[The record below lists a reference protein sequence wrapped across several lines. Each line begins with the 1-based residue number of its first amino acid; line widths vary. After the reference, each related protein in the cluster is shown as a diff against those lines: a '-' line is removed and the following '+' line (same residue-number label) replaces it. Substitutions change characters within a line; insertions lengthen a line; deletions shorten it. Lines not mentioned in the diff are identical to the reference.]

1 LGFESIFTM
10 HLFDKESIEIVR
22 FGQEDR
28 QEPQSVRTHFHRDY
42 DRLIF
47 SSPFRR
53 LQNKTQVFP
62 LPGSIFVH
70 NRLTHSLEVASVGR
84 SLGMIISDKL
94 TQEKTINEYPD
105 QITELGTLVSV
116 ACLAHDL
123 GNPPFGHSGEKALS
137 KYFKEDDGQEF
148 VGKFTDE
155 EWSDL
160 TNFEG
165 NANTLRILT
174 HRFNGKGLGLALTY
188 PVLAATVK
196 YPCESTF
203 TKKSGDIHTKKYGFF
218 QSEKDTFLK
227 IATKLGMRQYEE
239 NSIAYK
245 RHPLVYLV
253 EAADDICYNI
263 IDLEDAHRLSI
274 LSIDEIFALYFPIIK
289 CLKPEKFDRYTK
301 EIVNKYSDNNDKVSF
316 IRAIVIN
323 LLVEECSNTFWQN
336 RQIIFEGNYGVSLFD
351 GLNEELKACLKKI
364 EEVSVNKVYNY
375 KASVEVELAGF
386 RVMGGLMEDFIP
398 ACLNPKNSYNQKL
411 LSLIPN
417 QFKTDS
423 ERPYHQVQ
431 MVLDF
436 ISGMTDI
443 YAVDLYRKIK
453 GISMPMMK

>member
-1 LGFESIFTM
+1 MSLFENNLL
-10 HLFDKESIEIVR
+10 HCVR

-28 QEPQSVRTHFHRDY
+28 TLDHSVRSQYHRDY

-94 TQEKTINEYPD
+94 LQESTQKGTNVS
-105 QITELGTLVSV
+105 ELGTIVSV

-137 KYFKEDDGQEF
+137 KYFSQDQGLEF
-148 VGKFTDE
+148 KSKFSDE
-155 EWSDL
+155 EWADL
-160 TNFEG
+160 INFEG
-165 NANTLRILT
+165 NANTFRILT
-174 HRFNGKGLGLALTY
+174 NKFKGKGLGFALTY

-196 YPCESTF
+196 YPCESIF
-203 TKKSGDIHTKKYGFF
+203 TKKSKDIHTKKYGFF
-218 QSEKDTFLK
+218 QSEKESFAK
-227 IATKLGMRQYEE
+227 IAQTLGLQKY
-239 NSIAYK
+239 NDAPIAYK

-274 LSIDEIFALYFPIIK
+274 LSMEEVFELYFPIIK
-289 CLKPEKFDRYTK
+289 LLMPQKYERYTK
-301 EIVNKYSDNNDKVSF
+301 DIVSKYDDKNDKVAF

-323 LLVEECSNTFWQN
+323 LLVEESVNVFWENKDKIYEGEFNT
-336 RQIIFEGNYGVSLFD
+336 SLFEAFSTELTVL
-351 GLNEELKACLKKI
+351 LNNINKVSI
-364 EEVSVNKVYNY
+364 EKVYNY
-375 KASVEVELAGF
+375 RASVEVELAGY
-386 RVMGGLMEDFIP
+386 RVLGGLMADLIP
-398 ACLNPKNSYNQKL
+398 AALEPTNFYNKKL
-411 LSLIPN
+411 LSLIPE
-417 QFKTDS
+417 QFKVDNGS
-423 ERPYHQVQ
+423 PYQNVFT
-431 MVLDF
+431 VLDF

-443 YAVDLYRKIK
+443 YAVDLYRKIR

>member
-1 LGFESIFTM
+1 MFSENSLKSI
-10 HLFDKESIEIVR
+10 R

-28 QEPQSVRTHFHRDY
+28 PQDFSIRTQFHRDY

-84 SLGMIISDKL
+84 SLGMMIS
-94 TQEKTINEYPD
+94 EKILKEKSTNTPE
-105 QITELGTLVSV
+105 TVSELGTLVSV

-137 KYFKEDDGQEF
+137 KYFKEDDGLEF
-148 VGKFTDE
+148 KNLFSIDE
-155 EWSDL
+155 WADL

-174 HRFNGKGLGLALTY
+174 HQFAGKGIGFALTY

-196 YPCESTF
+196 YPCEASYS
-203 TKKSGDIHTKKYGFF
+203 KKSGDIHTKKYGFF
-218 QSEKDTFLK
+218 QSEKNSFLK
-227 IATKLGMRQYEE
+227 IAETLELIKSNDNPL
-239 NSIAYK
+239 AFK

-274 LSIDEIFALYFPIIK
+274 LSLSEINDLYFPIIK
-289 CLKPEKFDRYTK
+289 LLKPDKYDRYTN
-301 EIVNKYSDNNDKVSF
+301 EIVSKYADNNDKVAF

-323 LLVEECSNTFWQN
+323 LLVEVCVDAFWNN
-336 RQIIFEGNYGVSLFD
+336 REQIKNGVFGVSLFD
-351 GLNEELKACLKKI
+351 SLPEDLKNHLKVI
-364 EEVSVNKVYNY
+364 EKVSVNKVYNY
-375 KASVEVELAGF
+375 RASVEVELAGYQ
-386 RVMGGLMEDFIP
+386 VLGGLMEDFIP
-398 ACLNPKNSYNQKL
+398 AVLNQNNFYNKKL
-411 LSLIPN
+411 LSLVPN
-417 QFKTDS
+417 QFKVENGT
-423 ERPYHQVQ
+423 PYQNVFTI
-431 MVLDF
+431 LDF

>member
-1 LGFESIFTM
+1 MQLLDNDS
-10 HLFDKESIEIVR
+10 LKIVR

-28 QEPQSVRTHFHRDY
+28 VEHQGVRTHFHRDY

-84 SLGMIISDKL
+84 SLGMIISEKIV
-94 TQEKTINEYPD
+94 QESKDEVPHMLP
-105 QITELGTLVSV
+105 ELGTLVSV

-137 KYFKEDDGQEF
+137 KYFIEDEGMELRGNF
-148 VGKFTDE
+148 SEE
-155 EWSDL
+155 EWCDL
-160 TNFEG
+160 IHFEG

-174 HRFNGKGLGLALTY
+174 NRFKGKGLGFALTY

-203 TKKSGDIHTKKYGFF
+203 IKKSGDIHSKKYGFF
-218 QSEKDTFLK
+218 QSEKQSFIK
-227 IATKLGMRQYEE
+227 IADTLGLQKY
-239 NSIAYK
+239 SDSPLAYK

-274 LSIDEIFALYFPIIK
+274 LNIDELFELYFPIIK
-289 CLKPEKFDRYTK
+289 ILKPDKFERYTD
-301 EIVNKYSDNNDKVSF
+301 EIVKKYTDNNDKASF
-316 IRAIVIN
+316 IRAIAIN
-323 LLVEECSNTFWQN
+323 LLVEESSNSFWKH
-336 RQIIFEGNYGVSLFD
+336 REQIKDGSFGMSLFD
-351 GLNEELKACLKKI
+351 SFEGELQTHMKKI
-364 EEVSVNKVYNY
+364 EEVSVQKVYNY
-375 KASVEVELAGF
+375 KASVEVELAGYQ
-386 RVMGGLMEDFIP
+386 VLGGLMEEFIP
-398 ACLNPKNSYNQKL
+398 AVLKPKNFYNKKL
-411 LSLIPN
+411 LSLIPE
-417 QFKTDS
+417 QFKSDS
-423 ERPYHQVQ
+423 ENPYQQVFT
-431 MVLDF
+431 VLDF

-443 YAVDLYRKIK
+443 YAVDLYRRIK